1 MTDLESTALLLHTE
15 LVSAHPIL
23 YPKDL
28 CMKHCLDFYDYNQ
41 DISISRGFIKLSNK
55 TNLKSDD

>member
-41 DISISRGFIKLSNK
+41 DISIS
-55 TNLKSDD
+55 